1 MKKKYLL
8 LIILITSVVVGP
20 FAFKK
25 WSEARRLKR
34 IRQTKQQATQI
45 DAIPLTDFLN
55 ELEDTSP
62 EKTLLIL
69 YTGNTQAHLEP
80 CGCFIGQSGGMPR
93 RATAVLSMKEKG
105 FSPILLDLGGIIP
118 SKTKQHLSLGSI
130 PSDTSTEMVPDEKLS
145 LDKLRVQTYLSLMSS
160 MGYQALVP
168 SKTDA
173 HFGMNFAKIVLEN
186 QFFPLLAAN
195 LELSSLNIHPYV
207 VKTVAGKKI
216 ALIGISSLENLSI
229 PNFQIEPA
237 LETLTRILPEIQN
250 QAEYI
255 VLLSN
260 LPPKINREIASK
272 HQDISAILSHETG
285 EVENVGDVL
294 LAYSN
299 SKGKTLGALILSQ
312 AGGIQ
317 KISVREIA
325 LTEEVTDE
333 PKVRALLNDFYKE
346 VARNPLMQKT
356 SPSLFLNEIL
366 ESDSENA
373 YVGSEAC
380 KVCHEKEF
388 EQWSHTSHAVAFNT
402 LLSVGRQFYP
412 ECISCHVTG
421 FGYESGYEFAK
432 QEKEH
437 LAEVGCETCHAPGK
451 QHVLNPFP
459 ENIRGKVEAKI
470 CVECHS
476 PEHSPGFEQIL
487 ADLMPEVNH
496 NHVETT
502 LTQIVEQRT
511 RGPVK
516 PQIELFVMSYCSFGV
531 EAEKKLIPF
540 IKKYGERI
548 DFQLRFIAEK
558 KVEEGKSED
567 DLETL
572 KFESLHGEPE
582 VLEDMRQ
589 TVIAQLYPDKYL
601 DYVLCRADH
610 LKKAWSECAIKT
622 GIDVARVSA
631 MMESTDAKALFVE
644 NIKRSAE
651 LSITASPTVVIDGR
665 RIKRDVWLDSVTG
678 ECR

>member
-1 MKKKYLL
+1 MV
-8 LIILITSVVVGP
+8 LITSVVVGP
-20 FAFKK
+20 FAYKK
-25 WSEARRLKR
+25 WSEARRLQR

-45 DAIPLTDFLN
+45 DAISLSDFLN
-55 ELEDTSP
+55 VLEYTPP
-62 EKTLLIL
+62 EKTGLIL

-80 CGCFIGQSGGMPR
+80 CGCFIGQSGGIAR

-105 FSPILLDLGGIIP
+105 FSPVLLDLGGIIP
-118 SKTKQHLSLGSI
+118 SKTKHHFPPGSRL
-130 PSDTSTEMVPDEKLS
+130 SDTSLEAAPDEKFL
-145 LDKLRVQTYLSLMSS
+145 LDKLRVRTYLSLMAS

-168 SKTDA
+168 SKTDV
-173 HFGMNFAKIVLEN
+173 HFGLNFAKIGLEN
-186 QFFPLLAAN
+186 QLFPLLAAN
-195 LELSSLNIHPYV
+195 LELPSLNIQPYV
-207 VKTVAGKKI
+207 EKTVAGKKI
-216 ALIGISSLENLSI
+216 ALIGISSLENLSV
-229 PNFQIEPA
+229 PSFQIEPVF
-237 LETLTRILPEIQN
+237 ETLARLLPEIQN

-285 EVENVGDVL
+285 EIENVGDVL

-299 SKGKTLGALILSQ
+299 SKGRTLGALVLSHT
-312 AGGIQ
+312 GGIQ
-317 KISVREIA
+317 KISAQQIA
-325 LTEEVTDE
+325 LTEEVSDE
-333 PKVRALLNDFYKE
+333 PKARALLNDFYEE
-346 VARNPLMQKT
+346 VAKNPLMQKT
-356 SPSLFLNEIL
+356 SHSMFVNEIL
-366 ESDSENA
+366 ESDPENA

-421 FGYESGYEFAK
+421 FGYESGYEFAN
-432 QEKEH
+432 QERGH
-437 LAEVGCETCHAPGK
+437 FAEVGCETCHAPGK
-451 QHVLNPFP
+451 QHVLNPLP
-459 ENIRGKVEAKI
+459 ENIRGKVEAQI
-470 CVECHS
+470 CMECHS

-496 NHVETT
+496 SHIDTT
-502 LTQIVEQRT
+502 LTQILEQRT

-516 PQIELFVMSYCSFGV
+516 PQIELFVMSYCPFAV

-540 IKKYGERI
+540 IKKYEGQV
-548 DFQLRFIAEK
+548 DFQLRFIAQK
-558 KVEEGKSED
+558 KVEEGKSKD

-582 VLEDMRQ
+582 VIENIRQ

-631 MMESTDAKALFVE
+631 MVASTDAKALFLE
-644 NIKRSAE
+644 NIKRSEE

-665 RIKRDVWLDSVTG
+665 EIKRDVWLDSVTG